1 MPSVEK
7 IVILFISISLIMIF
21 NTHHLYAENNIC
33 HCLRYSETEGLEW
46 GNFEIMPQ
54 DLPNN
59 TECIIIFIVA
69 QSNEIVELRFLD
81 IQLRQECLD
90 EIRIYPHLK
99 NTIITDTTL
108 HEDVICANNATD
120 YFSSNTTISPKV
132 KDPMQSSKMADLKKK
147 LKLIEG
153 NIFNVLL
160 FKKAIFSSDSVM
172 AIQIFHHNITTFS
185 NENFSIS
192 GKFRYISKDL
202 YRTTGN
208 LLSTTYCDYQF
219 LPHSTNFAREH
230 KVENAIFRHFYSPR
244 FPAKYPSHVKCLY
257 KFIGRPQNR
266 IEIIFDG
273 IILQRDN
280 RSCINHLDKITVYD
294 SKTLNK
300 STTIDVFCDVK
311 WNKRILS
318 SGPYLL
324 IEFETSSNHTS
335 YGFSAKYRFNE
346 IEEKGNSHSTPI
358 YLRTTVQPTVNI
370 ADNYVAVSQQKL
382 LPHPK
387 SYASNCDVVLQS
399 SVASKGTIQTPLN
412 LGTYSSKTVCRYE
425 FQGKPQ
431 ERIQISF
438 AEFLF
443 PPRKGKDCG
452 ESDVIQIYEKLR
464 DEFELIDVLCG
475 GITPKPIMSSGS
487 NLILEFHGTH
497 ISNKNKGFKAD
508 YEFLTNFGISTGYQ
522 LPDHPCSFTY
532 NSTNIKS
539 GWFNSPNYPGTYP
552 KNIECFYYFYGA
564 PMERV
569 AIRFTY
575 FDIEGIPPCSID
587 SASDYLEFS
596 NFVTKDRKYPRYCGE
611 TKGFTI
617 KSDGKFFR
625 ILFKSNTLLDGT
637 GFKAFYIFETD
648 KLTTEPIDVDAGCG
662 KLIPMILEIFL
673 LILFVRKCILYV

>member
-1 MPSVEK
+1 
-7 IVILFISISLIMIF
+7 
-21 NTHHLYAENNIC
+21 
-33 HCLRYSETEGLEW
+33 
-46 GNFEIMPQ
+46 
-54 DLPNN
+54 
-59 TECIIIFIVA
+59 
-69 QSNEIVELRFLD
+69 
-81 IQLRQECLD
+81 
-90 EIRIYPHLK
+90 
-99 NTIITDTTL
+99 
-108 HEDVICANNATD
+108 
-120 YFSSNTTISPKV
+120 
-132 KDPMQSSKMADLKKK
+132 
-147 LKLIEG
+147 
-153 NIFNVLL
+153 
-160 FKKAIFSSDSVM
+160 
-172 AIQIFHHNITTFS
+172 
-185 NENFSIS
+185 
-192 GKFRYISKDL
+192 
-202 YRTTGN
+202 
-208 LLSTTYCDYQF
+208 
-219 LPHSTNFAREH
+219 
-230 KVENAIFRHFYSPR
+230 
-244 FPAKYPSHVKCLY
+244 
-257 KFIGRPQNR
+257 
-266 IEIIFDG
+266 
-273 IILQRDN
+273 
-280 RSCINHLDKITVYD
+280 
-294 SKTLNK
+294 
-300 STTIDVFCDVK
+300 
-311 WNKRILS
+311 
-318 SGPYLL
+318 
-324 IEFETSSNHTS
+324 
-335 YGFSAKYRFNE
+335 
-346 IEEKGNSHSTPI
+346 TPI

-508 YEFLTNFGISTGYQ
+508 YEFLTIPTSKVDGSTPPTIQ
-522 LPDHPCSFTY
+522 E
-532 NSTNIKS
+532 
-539 GWFNSPNYPGTYP
+539 TYP

-673 LILFVRKCILYV
+673 LILFV